1 MIPARVPPPPPGPIT
16 LTKLLLV
23 EGDTPTH
30 FFEALLRHLKLDATV
45 EVRNFRGV
53 GDFKAFVAA
62 LAATA
67 EFQGLVT
74 SVGVVRDA
82 EDRPAIH
89 ARQSVEAALTAA
101 GLTPTRIPPIR
112 TSVFILPDDTNP
124 GMIETLCMEA
134 VRGEPS
140 LAGAYGC
147 ITDFFACLA
156 RNKIAL
162 PSGPVLAKNHAQAY
176 LATRPKLKPFP
187 GLAAYEGYWPWSSP
201 AIQPL
206 IRFLQA
212 L

>member
-1 MIPARVPPPPPGPIT
+1 MIPARSPTPAPVS
-16 LTKLLLV
+16 LAKLLLV
-23 EGDTPTH
+23 EGDTPMH
-30 FFEALLRHLKLDATV
+30 FFEALLRHLHLGAAI

-53 GDFKAFVAA
+53 GDFKAFVTA

-67 EFQGLVT
+67 EFQALVT

-82 EDRPAIH
+82 EDRPAVH
-89 ARQSVEAALTAA
+89 ARQSVEAALAAA
-101 GLTPTRIPPIR
+101 GLTPARTPPVR

-140 LAGAYGC
+140 LAATYGC
-147 ITDFFACLA
+147 ITDFFTCLA
-156 RNKIAL
+156 RNGVAL
-162 PSGPVLAKNHAQAY
+162 PPAPVLAKNHAEAY
-176 LATRPKLKPFP
+176 LATRPEPQLFP
-187 GLAAYEGYWPWSSP
+187 GLAAYRGYWPWSSP
-201 AIQPL
+201 AFQPL